1 MIELL
6 SPVGDFDCLKSAV
19 QNGADA
25 VYFGANSFS
34 ARAFASN
41 FDDNT
46 LEQAI
51 NYAKIRGVKTNLTLN
66 TLIKNNEMESAIN
79 LAKKAYEYGIDAII
93 VQDLGL
99 AKYLIKNFPG
109 LAVHAST
116 QMSVHNLDGVIA
128 LQNMGFSRVV
138 LSRELSLEE
147 IEYICKNSK
156 IEIEV
161 FVHGALCISY
171 SGQCLFSSMV
181 GGRSGNRG
189 KCAQP
194 CRLPY
199 ELLENDKTIDKG
211 YLLSPRDLCG
221 LEFLPQLINAG
232 VTSFKIEGR
241 MKTPEYVATVTRIYR
256 KYIDIIEKNTPLET
270 NQNNSTLKEE
280 NTTLELDKKNLSLKE
295 QNTPFKIDEKDKQDL
310 LQVFNRGGFSNGH
323 LDSAPNKSLIY
334 TQKSNNMGIFL
345 GTISNFNS
353 NNGHISFTTNSTLH
367 IGDKICIE
375 NKKHETNTYTIS
387 ELMSQ
392 NKNIKEAHSGDYIK
406 IGRMKGEIFVGN
418 KIYKISDN
426 LLTSS
431 ALDTINHEFR
441 KIDLSCE
448 MNVKLNSPISLK
460 IYKDNICAEVIS
472 NIYPEIAQNSPITKE
487 RLISQLC
494 KTNNTPYNFKNIKIN
509 LEDNLYVPSISGIN
523 ELRRKCLTK
532 FEKELILSFKR
543 TSKENNFY
551 KNSNECTVNSNK
563 LLNSSDNKFSK
574 SYDDFKNPYHNKKIS
589 LLLNILNNNYDYS
602 LLNGVD
608 RIYIP
613 FKYFTK
619 KDLAVTIKKI
629 CENFNVYIYLPTII
643 RNSYNNLIVKNLDK
657 ILNTNKISGFV
668 LSNIGNFELLKKY
681 INLGNTK
688 NSNNYDIS
696 EKNKNYELIGNYTF
710 NVFNNLTFNELPLNT
725 ITISPELNKN
735 DINNFYTC
743 INANRNETSNENK
756 IFYNNKNNI
765 NRNQFLDNLDNSW
778 LNKNIKI
785 INKNIEMIVF
795 GNTPLMTTNYCLLG
809 KTNKCYSSCEHK
821 CNSTNKYYLK
831 DRLGFLF
838 RIIPD
843 NIQTISTIYNS
854 KITSIEHSDLPID
867 SVRIDI
873 LDESIDEINSI
884 IKTVSTGKK
893 LEGNIYTNGN
903 FNKEV

>member
-6 SPVGDFDCLKSAV
+6 SPVGDFDCLKAAV

-66 TLIKNNEMESAIN
+66 TLIKNNELENAISV
-79 LAKKAYEYGIDAII
+79 AKRAYEYGIDAII

-99 AKYLIKNFPG
+99 AKYLINNFPG

-128 LQNMGFSRVV
+128 LQKVGFSRVV

-147 IEYICKNSK
+147 IEYICKNSN

-199 ELLENDKTIDKG
+199 ELLENEKIIDKG
-211 YLLSPRDLCG
+211 YLLSPKDLCG
-221 LEFLPQLINAG
+221 LEFLPQLLKAG
-232 VTSFKIEGR
+232 VTSLKIEGR

-256 KYIDIIEKNTPLET
+256 KYLDLVEKNL
-270 NQNNSTLKEE
+270 Q
-280 NTTLELDKKNLSLKE
+280 
-295 QNTPFKIDEKDKQDL
+295 FKIDEKDKQDL
-310 LQVFNRGGFSNGH
+310 LQVFNRGGFSNGY
-323 LDSAPNKSLIY
+323 LASSPNKGLIY
-334 TQKSNNMGIFL
+334 PQKSNNMGIFL
-345 GTISNFNS
+345 GSVSNFNS
-353 NNGHISFTTNSTLH
+353 NNGHISFATNSTLH

-375 NKKHETNTYTIS
+375 NRKHETNIYTIS
-387 ELMSQ
+387 ELMQQ
-392 NKNIKEAHSGDYIK
+392 NKNIKEANSGDYIK
-406 IGRMKGEIFVGN
+406 IGRMKGDISVGN
-418 KIYKISDN
+418 KIYKMSDN

-431 ALDTINHEFR
+431 TLDTINQELR
-441 KIDLSCE
+441 KVDLSCE

-460 IYKDNICAEVIS
+460 IYNDNICVDIVS
-472 NIYPEIAQNSPITKE
+472 DILPEISKNSPITE
-487 RLISQLC
+487 DRLISQLC

-509 LEDNLYVPSISGIN
+509 LGENLYVPSIAGIN
-523 ELRRKCLTK
+523 ELRRQALSK
-532 FEKELILSFKR
+532 FEEKLISSFKR
-543 TSKENNFY
+543 SLSTNF
-551 KNSNECTVNSNK
+551 SID
-563 LLNSSDNKFSK
+563 NSSKIHSQG
-574 SYDDFKNPYHNKKIS
+574 KIS
-589 LLLNILNNNYDYS
+589 LLLNTINLDYDYS
-602 LLNGVD
+602 LLNGVN

-613 FKYFTK
+613 FKYFTMNNFFQTINIICK
-619 KDLAVTIKKI
+619 K
-629 CENFNVYIYLPTII
+629 FNVYIYLPTII
-643 RNSYNNLIVKNLDK
+643 RNSYHNLIIKNLDK
-657 ILNTNKISGFV
+657 ILSSFKISGFV
-668 LSNIGNFELLKKY
+668 LSNIGNLELLKHFMDSENYK
-681 INLGNTK
+681 
-688 NSNNYDIS
+688 NYDFIA
-696 EKNKNYELIGNYTF
+696 NYTF

-725 ITISPELNKN
+725 ITLSPELNKN
-735 DINNFYTC
+735 DILHFTTKDSC
-743 INANRNETSNENK
+743 INS
-756 IFYNNKNNI
+756 I
-765 NRNQFLDNLDNSW
+765 L
-778 LNKNIKI
+778 
-785 INKNIEMIVF
+785 NKNIEMIVY

-821 CNSTNKYYLK
+821 CNSSNKYFLK

-843 NIQTISTIYNS
+843 NIQTVTTVYNS
-854 KITSIEHSDLPID
+854 RITSIEHSGLPVD

-873 LDESIDEINSI
+873 LDESIPEINNI
-884 IKTVSTGKK
+884 INIVSDGKK

-903 FNKEV
+903 FNKEI